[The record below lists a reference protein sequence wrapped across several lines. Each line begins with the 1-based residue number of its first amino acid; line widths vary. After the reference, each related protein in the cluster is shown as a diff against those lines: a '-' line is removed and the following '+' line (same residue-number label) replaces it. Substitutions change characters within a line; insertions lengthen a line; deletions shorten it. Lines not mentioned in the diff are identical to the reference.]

1 MTEQVDAF
9 AQAMSQ
15 VDPISGET
23 SVDIDVFKSAFRAHP
38 SGIAVLT
45 ADAGDGPVAMTISSL
60 SSLST
65 DPPLVVFSA
74 SSHSSASSTITR
86 AETVVVHL
94 LTANELW
101 LAELGT
107 RGGVDRFADKQS
119 WTRFST
125 GEPFFL
131 SASAWL
137 RAKIV
142 HRVNAG
148 NAQLCI
154 ARIVEAST
162 KDGFDDQAGPPLV
175 YHAKHWHCL
184 GEHSK
189 IPA

>member
-74 SSHSSASSTITR
+74 SSHS
-86 AETVVVHL
+86 
-94 LTANELW
+94 
-101 LAELGT
+101 
-107 RGGVDRFADKQS
+107 
-119 WTRFST
+119 
-125 GEPFFL
+125 
-131 SASAWL
+131 
-137 RAKIV
+137 
-142 HRVNAG
+142 
-148 NAQLCI
+148 
-154 ARIVEAST
+154 
-162 KDGFDDQAGPPLV
+162 
-175 YHAKHWHCL
+175 
-184 GEHSK
+184 
-189 IPA
+189 